1 MQKEKK
7 TANFLLT
14 CLSRSRG
21 CLPVSKETG
30 QAKGGQRHGQRFPC
44 SSAAYMS
51 RPSQADLSPLP
62 SPPVDAALI
71 LVGKIQGPASPDPL
85 VQLTNGKR
93 EDGVVGVA
101 DEGGVWGLL
110 PLARLLHLLHPGTFS
125 PLPLLPPVYFLDLNR
140 VYIQNHTKKQIFWHA
155 LLLLLKKIVAS
166 IINQEK

>member
-7 TANFLLT
+7 LRIFY
-14 CLSRSRG
+14 
-21 CLPVSKETG
+21 LPVCLEAG
-30 QAKGGQRHGQRFPC
+30 AAFLFQRKRVRQKAVNATVSVFRVPLLPTC
-44 SSAAYMS
+44 PVLLRRIS
-51 RPSQADLSPLP
+51 LP